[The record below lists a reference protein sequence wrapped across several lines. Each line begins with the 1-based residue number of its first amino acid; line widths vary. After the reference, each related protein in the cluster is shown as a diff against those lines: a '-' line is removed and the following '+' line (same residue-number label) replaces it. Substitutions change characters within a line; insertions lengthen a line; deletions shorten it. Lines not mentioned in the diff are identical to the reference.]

1 MNIKRFLILS
11 VAISIAVILLI
22 SFFTI
27 DRESINYV
35 AKISPIYLL
44 LAVLLHLLSLTAIAL
59 KLMIL
64 VRSIG
69 HRISFREAFEIG
81 LASGFLAA
89 ITPSQMGGEPLRIK
103 MLSDTTGGGKA
114 TAVVLGERVLDVVF
128 FISFVPI
135 ILVLFGGMIIVG
147 NPWEYII
154 GAAIFLIAI
163 GFLIWIGVIRP
174 HVLKKAVRWVIS
186 KTERFSKDRESSEKL
201 IERLELEIDGLS
213 ISFKTMVKRK
223 AHFSGALALTYAIWL
238 LDFSVPS
245 VILMGFGLS
254 PIWIYSVVS
263 QVLIT
268 LIAIAPTTPGASGV
282 YEFSILAF
290 YSPFV
295 PRAIIGIFI
304 LLWRSSIYYFNL
316 IVGGLVSINIIRKY
330 GDENGSGDKGED
342 RES

>member
-1 MNIKRFLILS
+1 MKIKRFLILS

-27 DRESINYV
+27 DRQSIGYIL
-35 AKISPIYLL
+35 KISPIYLL
-44 LAVLLHLLSLTAIAL
+44 LAVLLHLLSLIAISL
-59 KLMIL
+59 KLMVL

-69 HRISFREAFEIG
+69 HRISFKNAFEIG

-114 TAVVLGERVLDVVF
+114 TAVVLGERVLDVIF

-135 ILVLFGGMIIVG
+135 ILLAFGGVINIG
-147 NPWEYII
+147 NPIEYII
-154 GAAIFLIAI
+154 GSAFFLGLV

-174 HVLKKAVRWVIS
+174 DILKETVRWGIS
-186 KTERFSKDRESSEKL
+186 KTERFSKDKESAEKL

-223 AHFSGALALTYAIWL
+223 AHFSLALLLTYAIWI
-238 LDFSVPS
+238 LDFSIPS
-245 VILMGFGLS
+245 VILMGFGLN
-254 PIWIYSVVS
+254 PIWIYSIFS

-268 LIAIAPTTPGASGV
+268 LIAIAPTTPGSSGI

-290 YSPFV
+290 YSAFV
-295 PRAIIGIFI
+295 PKAIIGIFI

-330 GDENGSGDKGED
+330 GDEDGSGDKGED
-342 RES
+342 RQS